1 MLRIWGRT
9 NSLNVQKV
17 MWAVAELGLEH
28 ERIDAGGA
36 FGRLDTAEYGRLN
49 PNRWV
54 PTVVDGDLVVWES
67 NACVRYLAA
76 RYGEGSLW
84 PVDPGV
90 RARGDMWMDWTST
103 TVGPDLGVPFWQLV
117 RTPAEKRDL
126 PAVAAA
132 AQRLGPVWSRLDAH
146 LADRRF
152 VAGDRLS
159 MGDIPA
165 GVAFWRYRNL
175 AIERPPLPNLQRW
188 SAELETRL
196 AYQTHV
202 MLPLT

>member
-9 NSLNVQKV
+9 SSLNVQKV
-17 MWAVAELGLEH
+17 MWAVAELGVEH

-36 FGRLDTAEYGRLN
+36 FGRLDSAEYGHLN
-49 PNRWV
+49 PNRRV

-84 PVDPGV
+84 PVDARD
-90 RARGDMWMDWTST
+90 RAGADMWMDWMAT
-103 TVGPDLGVPFWQLV
+103 TVVPDLGIPFWQLI
-117 RTPAEKRDL
+117 RTPADKRDM

-132 AQRLGPVWSRLDAH
+132 AQRLGPIWSILDTH
-146 LADRRF
+146 LAARRF
-152 VAGDRLS
+152 VAGDRLTI
-159 MGDIPA
+159 GDIPV

-175 AIERPPLPNLQRW
+175 DIDRPSLPNLARW
-188 SAELETRL
+188 GGELEDRD
-196 AYQTHV
+196 AYRTHV

>member
-36 FGRLDTAEYGRLN
+36 FGRLDSDEYRRLN
-49 PNRWV
+49 PNRLV
-54 PTVVDGDLVVWES
+54 PTVEDGGTVVWES

-84 PVDPGV
+84 PVDPV
-90 RARGDMWMDWTST
+90 LRAGADMWMDWATT
-103 TVGPDLGVPFWQLV
+103 TVVPQLGVPFWQLI
-117 RTPAEKRDL
+117 RTPAEKRDMA
-126 PAVAAA
+126 AVAAA
-132 AQRLGPVWSRLDAH
+132 TQRLGPIWAMLDAH

-152 VAGDRLS
+152 VAGEGLTV
-159 MGDIPA
+159 GDIPV

-175 AIERPPLPNLQRW
+175 DIERPPLPHAERW
-188 SAELETRL
+188 GAELAKRD
-196 AYQTHV
+196 AYRAHV